1 MEQSSLL
8 KRTPLYSEHQA
19 LGAKLVE
26 FGGWEMP
33 VQYSGIIDEHKA
45 VRSAVGLFDVCHMGE
60 FLASGSD
67 AQRFLDHMVPNSVE
81 KLAIGQAMYTQ
92 LCHENGGVVDDLLI
106 YHSAEAEYFIVV
118 NAGTTD
124 KDWAWLQSHTQ
135 NYSNLSLKNISEET
149 ALIAVQGPKAIDLLQ
164 TLTTTNLSEITYY
177 HFIDGAVSD
186 IACRISRTGY
196 TGEDGFELY
205 HSAANAPALWR
216 ALLTA
221 GAAFGARPAGLG
233 ARDTLRLEAGMCL
246 YGHELNDEI
255 TPLEADLGWS
265 VRLKKSADFIGKSAL
280 QLQKDSGLPR
290 KRVGVVLQEKAIAR
304 AGSELYDGATKIGE
318 LTSGTL
324 SITLGYPIGMGYAAT
339 AYAVPGTSVTVD
351 VRGKRIPAEVIALP
365 FYKHA

>member
-1 MEQSSLL
+1 MEQSSTL
-8 KRTPLYSEHQA
+8 KRTPLFSEHQA

-33 VQYSGIIDEHKA
+33 VQYKGIIDEHKA

-60 FLASGSD
+60 FLATGPD
-67 AQRFLDHMVPNSVE
+67 AQLFLDHMVPNSVE

-92 LCHENGGVVDDLLI
+92 LCNEHGGVVDDLLI
-106 YHSAEAEYFIVV
+106 YHIASEEYFIVV

-124 KDWAWLQSHTQ
+124 KDWAWFQAHAQ
-135 NYSNLSLKNISEET
+135 NYSNLTLKNISEET
-149 ALIAVQGPKAIDLLQ
+149 ALIAVQGPKAIELLQ
-164 TLTTTNLSEITYY
+164 TLTSVPLSEIKYY
-177 HFIDGAVSD
+177 HFIDGAVSN

-205 HSAANAPALWR
+205 HSAANAPELWR

-221 GAAFGARPAGLG
+221 GKDFGAMPAGLG

-246 YGHELNDEI
+246 YEHELNDEI

-280 QLQKDSGLPR
+280 LQQKEAGLQR
-290 KRVGVVLQEKAIAR
+290 KRVGVVLKEKAIAR
-304 AGSELYDGATKIGE
+304 AGSELYVADTKIGE

-324 SITLGYPIGMGYAAT
+324 SITLGYPIGMGYADV
-339 AYAVPGTSVTVD
+339 AYTTPGTAITVD
-351 VRGKRIPAEVIALP
+351 VRGKRIPAEIIALP